1 MIPEQELEELKYPIG
16 KFSVEGEIT
25 DEQVAQWINGIASL
39 PVKLRDAINGLTD
52 EQLNTPYRP
61 GGWTVKQVVHHIGDS
76 HLNSIIRFKW
86 TITEDKPV
94 IKAYNEK
101 KWAETKDYELYDIND
116 SLDFITMLHKKFV
129 VLLKSLTS
137 EDLNRIFVHPETNK
151 EVILRRN
158 VGIYEWHGRHHTAHI
173 TKLRE
178 RNSW

>member
-129 VLLKSLTS
+129 VLLKSFTS

-151 EVILRRN
+151 EVILLRN